1 MSNRALYT
9 VWIVSMSGGDQ
20 FPPQGPL
27 NHHLSD
33 CTRFHSII
41 TLIFIIIVIIIL
53 NIEINIWVSS
63 LSYSRQFMTMILFSI
78 QLVLVRQ
85 LPWKFLQ
92 YSIFFTNHTSHNSE
106 FSLFLQD
113 MLSNFSASIAPSLL
127 WYSLTTKIYLWFLPL
142 KVNEFHYHKK
152 ALQIVKIR
160 NKSCHSISWNLD
172 TFNVLTCS
180 IT

>member
-1 MSNRALYT
+1 MIRINTRCGLYHCGLLLYQTVSNRALYT

-78 QLVLVRQ
+78 QLVLVLQ

-92 YSIFFTNHTSHNSE
+92 YSIFFTNHKNHQKAVS
-106 FSLFLQD
+106 
-113 MLSNFSASIAPSLL
+113 
-127 WYSLTTKIYLWFLPL
+127 LWFLNHGNDHGEDDIHMYL
-142 KVNEFHYHKK
+142 
-152 ALQIVKIR
+152 
-160 NKSCHSISWNLD
+160 
-172 TFNVLTCS
+172 
-180 IT
+180 